1 MRLTP
6 QQQATLV
13 DAVRRHFGA
22 TARLWVFGSRADDR
36 ARGGDFDVMV
46 RCDEADAVRLIDARL
61 ALLAEL
67 HATFDFEDE
76 RIDLLLFSPSL
87 HRPPSPIQQAAMA
100 QGVELPF

>member
-13 DAVRRHFGA
+13 DGVKRHFGHS
-22 TARLWVFGSRADDR
+22 ARLWVFGSRADDR

-46 RCDEADAVRLIDARL
+46 RCDEGDAGHLVDAKL

-87 HRPPSPIQQAAMA
+87 HRPPSPIQQAAMV
-100 QGVELPF
+100 QGVELPV